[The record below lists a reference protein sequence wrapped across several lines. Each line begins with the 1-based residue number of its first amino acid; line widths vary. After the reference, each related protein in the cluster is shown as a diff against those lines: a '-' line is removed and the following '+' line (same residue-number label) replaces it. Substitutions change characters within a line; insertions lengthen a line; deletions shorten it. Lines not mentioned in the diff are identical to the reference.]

1 MLNEVS
7 GHFGDTLTELLG
19 KAEIWIFLVL
29 VGVSIAVPFIAPQEV
44 VNIFIRFLE
53 LTWPIWL
60 FFFLF
65 EIAKPLYLFI
75 KQEQFKEKEMAGEKN
90 ALLELRIPRAL
101 EKGPQAMEQIL
112 LAIHG
117 MTGSPGDWNKI
128 WLDGETMLWFSLEM
142 VSIGGEV
149 HFYVR
154 IPKRSK
160 NLVEA
165 VILSSYSDI
174 EVVEVPDYISIIPET
189 TADLYAEEKD
199 IWGTEIKLAKDSMY
213 PIRTYASFG
222 TSEENAT
229 ALDPAS
235 SFLEILGKL
244 KTGEFAGVQ
253 IVIQPAA
260 KDWGKQWAEALDK
273 LRTPKVVGTTQLTD
287 PKETTATID
296 AVARNLAKSAFKT
309 LIRVMYVGPTTVF
322 KDGSGFVRGGITGA
336 FNQYSSPTLNAFKA
350 NGAVGTSVDKWKKP
364 YILNDVRLEMKKQRM
379 LWNYRK
385 RKLAP
390 QSFVE
395 KFFTSFSTNGNNSES
410 FELAL
415 DGVATIFHLPTS
427 VVLTTPHMRRVESKK
442 SGPPVGLAIFGEES
456 QLEKFG
462 G

>member
-19 KAEIWIFLVL
+19 TAEVWLFLVL
-29 VGVSIAVPFIAPQEV
+29 VGASLVVPFIAPQEV
-44 VNIFIRFLE
+44 VNIFVHFLE

-65 EIAKPLYLFI
+65 EIVKPIYLFI
-75 KQEQFKEKEMAGEKN
+75 KQEQFKKREMAEEKN
-90 ALLELRIPRAL
+90 SVLELRIPRAL

-117 MTGSPGDWNKI
+117 MFGAPNDWNKI

-154 IPKRSK
+154 VPKKNK

-165 VILSSYSDI
+165 VILSSYSDV
-174 EVVEVPDYISIIPET
+174 EVVEVSDYVSTIPET

-199 IWGTEIKLAKDSMY
+199 IWGTEIKLAKDSLY
-213 PIRTYASFG
+213 PIRTYSTFG
-222 TSEENAT
+222 TSEESAT
-229 ALDPAS
+229 ALDPTS

-244 KTGEFAGVQ
+244 RTGEFAGVQ
-253 IVIQPAA
+253 IVIQPAE
-260 KDWGKQWAEALDK
+260 KDWGKKWAGELDK
-273 LRTPKVVGTTQLTD
+273 LRTPKMIGETQLTD
-287 PKETTATID
+287 SKETTATID

-309 LIRVMYVGPTTVF
+309 LIRVMYIGPTALY
-322 KDGSGFVRGGITGA
+322 KDGSGFVRGGITSA
-336 FNQYSSPTLNAFKA
+336 FNQYSSPILNAFKA
-350 NGAVGTSVDKWKKP
+350 NGLAGTGIDKWKKP
-364 YILNDVRLEMKKQRM
+364 YILNDARLEMKKQRM

-390 QSFVE
+390 KTFIE
-395 KFFTSFSTNGNNSES
+395 KFFTSFFMNGNSSES

-427 VVLTTPHMRRVESKK
+427 VVLTTPHMKRVESKK